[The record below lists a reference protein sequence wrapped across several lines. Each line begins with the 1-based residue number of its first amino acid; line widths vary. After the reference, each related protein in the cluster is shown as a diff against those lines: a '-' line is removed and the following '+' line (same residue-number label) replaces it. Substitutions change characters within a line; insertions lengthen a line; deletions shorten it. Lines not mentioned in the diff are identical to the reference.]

1 MTLTTFLER
10 LEQEGSRVLE
20 DVHKECR
27 GVCVRWLVKHDKY
40 RDIEAAKDI
49 FSEALLILWN
59 NAERGTIKPSVTQVQ
74 TYLITI
80 CRNTQINMGKRK
92 GKPSEWDFD
101 DLLSQFEAENSD
113 VSLEK
118 ETLLMRVEGT
128 LARMKE
134 GCQTLFN
141 LRYNEGKSN
150 GDIAEILGYAS
161 AHVVKTLIYNC
172 KAKFKDLFGDLF

>member
-10 LEQEGSRVLE
+10 LEQEGSKVLE
-20 DVHKECR
+20 DVQKECR
-27 GVCVRWLVKHDKY
+27 HACVRWLVKHDKH

-49 FSEALLILWN
+49 FAEVLLILWH
-59 NAERGTIKPSVTQVQ
+59 NAERGRIKPSSTQVQ

-92 GKPSEWDFD
+92 GKPSEWVFD
-101 DLLSQFEAENSD
+101 DLLSQFEAENPD
-113 VSLEK
+113 AALEK
-118 ETLLMRVEGT
+118 EALLTRVEDT

-141 LRYNEGKSN
+141 LRYWEGKSN
-150 GDIAEILGYAS
+150 GEIADILGYAS
-161 AHVVKTLIYNC
+161 AHVVKTLIHNC
-172 KAKFKDLFGDLF
+172 KAKFKDLFGNLF